1 MFVTI
6 NINSLG
12 ENVESLIK
20 KKLKARKLP
29 PCLGSMSPPITRDTI
44 DIEDD
49 VVFKVKGSIPKEN
62 IVLTNIKDIV
72 SYKKY
77 DTDITYNK
85 FILDING
92 RDVIESMKDEAANSY
107 VDHVSSCAICKH
119 VDVCDKLTTHYLRT
133 IKLLEDNNKC

>member
-29 PCLGSMSPPITRDTI
+29 ECLGSMSPPIIRDTI
-44 DIEDD
+44 DIEND
-49 VVFKVKGSIPKEN
+49 VVFKVKGSVPKEN
-62 IVLTNIKDIV
+62 IISTNIKDIV

-77 DTDITYNK
+77 DTDVNYNK
-85 FILDING
+85 FVLDING
-92 RDVIESMKDEAANSY
+92 RDIIESMKDEAANSY
-107 VDHVSSCAICKH
+107 VDHVSSCATCKY
-119 VDVCDKLTTHYLRT
+119 VGVCDKLTTHYLRT
-133 IKLLEDNNKC
+133 IKLLEDNN